1 MAQVRTRS
9 AKAVVRAAL
18 LLVAGLGVSLVA
30 LVQPLVASA
39 EGDNDN
45 KDKYSLYGASA
56 AVSASYGKAISP
68 TGGNDA
74 WKELGDN
81 AGTAGGLLGYPD
93 ANFFEDVGWF
103 FQSMTMG
110 SKSVSMASLHGLP
123 SGYGGVEDYALYG
136 ATLNALGLDESSTG
150 FSALGRQLIGY
161 PTILAYACAGL
172 VDTMMVLPLQ
182 MLQILNPF
190 KFFYGALQAVSPP
203 LAAAMVNGDTSG
215 ISGPL
220 KPVVTMMSNVYSLV
234 VGIGWGVAIPLLG
247 ALALFSWLALGRG
260 TGGSVIKG
268 MGVRLLFIAIGVPAL
283 GLVYTQALDAAVQSG
298 DTGAATSQVVASR
311 WVDFEGWMADSRL
324 GVPANATIKWDT
336 DRRAPAG
343 VAWDDLGDTVLAIN
357 NSAHH
362 GQFGSSLSN
371 KTDWQQVSSAATVDN
386 SGAWWGGFNLL
397 LRYTTNTSVSAS
409 GYSSTVQASLS
420 ESDAKDWFSELRDD
434 PDGVSKS
441 ELASNGLVNGGSL
454 TAGGSETLTF
464 ASGDMG
470 LSKMGA
476 YNYLTSVFHADKVD
490 VYSAQASSSLIT
502 TPQHKSVTLAGD
514 GLTSI
519 LSWLSALVLLG
530 SFAAIGIGYG
540 FGVFMMMLKRGL
552 QLFTSIPMAALGSI
566 RSIAKVIS
574 SVVVMIG
581 GLFASIFTYLL
592 VKNLLIVLP
601 GIAQAVGIPLATPI
615 GALVPGAG
623 GGVAMLVV
631 TMLLTLILVLMF
643 TVTALRVR
651 KAIMGGLE
659 QVVDSVLEKFMPNP
673 LGQSMGMTG
682 SAGAGATATG
692 AGATKGAGKLG
703 KVLAGGGLGAMVDG
717 YGAANKLLG
726 APGGAASTDATPALG
741 VGGSAKGGVGGLPG
755 AVVEGAKGVAATA
768 TNAAGEQASSEVAT
782 PADGPAKG
790 SGMRAKDKFKH
801 VAGRT
806 LKGAVDGAGKG
817 MMTGGL
823 HGAAAGAAAGGAKGA
838 AAGVGAVK
846 GVPTTPKS
854 GSPTAVPQPGA
865 LPPSREERMVAKP
878 QVKLPAAPTGEP
890 VKRVVVPTPSPVGK
904 SAIVR
909 RLMAVSEPTL

>member
-39 EGDNDN
+39 EGDYDN

-74 WKELGDN
+74 WKELGDD

-103 FQSMTMG
+103 FQSMTIG

-123 SGYGGVEDYALYG
+123 SGYDGVEDYAIYG

-190 KFFYGALQAVSPP
+190 KFFYGAFQAVSPP
-203 LAAAMVNGDTSG
+203 LASAMVNGDTSG

-220 KPVVTMMSNVYSLV
+220 KPVVTMMSNIYSLV

-464 ASGDMG
+464 TSGDMG

-540 FGVFMMMLKRGL
+540 FGVFMMMLKRGF

-592 VKNLLIVLP
+592 VKNLLMVLP

-659 QVVDSVLEKFMPNP
+659 QVVDSVLEKIMPSP
-673 LGQSMGMTG
+673 LGQSMGMT
-682 SAGAGATATG
+682 SAGAGG
-692 AGATKGAGKLG
+692 AKGSGKLG
-703 KVLAGGGLGAMVDG
+703 KVASIASGAGAGTVPGKLAMAAGDEAAKKFLGVS
-717 YGAANKLLG
+717 
-726 APGGAASTDATPALG
+726 GGAASTDNAPAP
-741 VGGSAKGGVGGLPG
+741 GGGGPPG
-755 AVVEGAKGVAATA
+755 AAAGGAKGVAATA
-768 TNAAGEQASSEVAT
+768 TNVAGDQASSEVAT

-823 HGAAAGAAAGGAKGA
+823 HGAAAGAVAGGAKGA

-846 GVPTTPKS
+846 GVPAAPKS
-854 GSPTAVPQPGA
+854 GSRTAVPQPGA